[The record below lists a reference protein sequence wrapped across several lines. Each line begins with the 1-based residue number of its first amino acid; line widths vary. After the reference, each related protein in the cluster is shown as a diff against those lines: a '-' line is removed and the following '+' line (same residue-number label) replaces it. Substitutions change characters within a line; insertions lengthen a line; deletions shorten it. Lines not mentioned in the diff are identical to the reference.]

1 MGVLRYL
8 IESIC
13 QASMWYLDLVIC
25 GREKIHVVDLGALP
39 EPHGY
44 CTESWRS
51 AIDRQVQEVVRWIES
66 HMGEYFIHTD
76 TDIQFFPN
84 FMHLQLEWL
93 KWMKEEGLD
102 MLFMRERTEVIPELR
117 CGEVN
122 GGFYMLHCNT
132 RTRHFWQQVLRE
144 EEAFPK
150 MDGFPPYTDQF
161 HLNRGLQHRLGTFPQ
176 QGAFGVRWAT
186 IPDHQCIWGTPA
198 TDNEVSSAAFHH
210 AVNTQDKVALLKSV
224 RQQAAQEVLGGR
236 GWWPLNP
243 CARFVHSN
251 P

>member
-51 AIDRQVQEVVRWIES
+51 AIDRQVQE
-66 HMGEYFIHTD
+66 D